1 MVKVSRLV
9 FFILLF
15 VTWFG
20 YVRCKTDTQELF
32 HRSSDSIHLQ
42 SSKDSVKNSEEESF
56 EFRAEVQRLMNIIIH
71 SLYSNK
77 EIFFRELVSNSADA
91 LEKLRFLSLTNRTL
105 LGDES
110 VDNLK
115 IQIDFDPE
123 NMTITIEDNGIGMTK
138 QELINN
144 LGVVARSGTL
154 NFLEQLK
161 DQKDSSL
168 IGQFG
173 VGFYAAYLV
182 ADKVSVISKSI
193 YDKAYVWESNA
204 DKTFTVKE
212 YVDQSIGRGTKVIL
226 HVRQDSTEFL
236 SEHALRQL
244 VDKYCRFI
252 TFPIYMKVESSV
264 SDEETLEEEEE
275 EEATLDS
282 SQPKTKTQVKN
293 VQLNEQKP
301 TWLKDP
307 SEVKEDEYKALFLS
321 LSPYSKNYL
330 TKTHFRAEGEIEF
343 RSILFVPERL
353 PFDFFSEESE
363 GSPIKLYLKRVL
375 VSDKFA
381 KDALLPRWLSFVLGI
396 VDSDDLPINISRE
409 MLQQSSIVQL
419 IRKKLIQ
426 KSLEMIRNLATSD
439 EVESSS
445 SGHRGINSAKSSNY
459 SQFWKQYGKYIKLG
473 VIEDSEYRKK
483 LVNLL
488 RFQSSKTNE
497 HDPNDYTSLKSYV
510 ARMKAGQDVIYY
522 LAGESGASVRKS
534 PLLEQLQAKNFEVL
548 FLTEPI
554 DEYLMQTLTEFESY
568 KFIDVSKENLRLGDD
583 EKAIRAKLSKAKKQF
598 QPLIDHLEQT
608 LSEHVTR
615 VKVTSRLVNTPCMLV
630 SAEGGY
636 SANTERILRAQALA
650 NPEMFS
656 FYSPK
661 KVLEI
666 NPDHTIIKRML
677 QFVKK
682 RKGKKEK
689 DDISLMLYELAAIS
703 SGFQLD
709 DISGFSQRMLKV
721 ISLMLD
727 NEKVFA
733 QDFSTINEEEIQD
746 NHGGNRERNEEKE
759 QTGDSLKNEIFD
771 TVDHEEL

>member
-1 MVKVSRLV
+1 MKVSRLA
-9 FFILLF
+9 FFILVVSF
-15 VTWFG
+15 TWMG
-20 YVRCKTDTQELF
+20 LVLGKTEAEELF
-32 HRSSDSIHLQ
+32 HRSSESVHLQ
-42 SSKDSVKNSEEESF
+42 SSKDSGHDSAEESF

-77 EIFFRELVSNSADA
+77 EIFFRELVSNAADA

-105 LGDES
+105 LSDES
-110 VDNLK
+110 LDNLK

-123 NMTITIEDNGIGMTK
+123 NRTITIEDNGIGMTK

-161 DQKDSSL
+161 EQKDSSL

-193 YDKAYVWESNA
+193 YDKAYVWESTA

-212 YVDQSIGRGTKVIL
+212 YADQSIGRGTRVIL

-236 SEHALRQL
+236 NEHALRQL

-252 TFPIYMKVESSV
+252 TFPIYMKVESNV
-264 SDEETLEEEEE
+264 SDEEDSMEEDEEI
-275 EEATLDS
+275 LDS
-282 SQPKTKTQVKN
+282 SYSKSKTQIKN
-293 VQLNEQKP
+293 VVLNEQKP
-301 TWLKDP
+301 TWLRDP

-321 LSPYSKNYL
+321 LSPYSKTYL
-330 TKTHFRAEGEIEF
+330 TKTHFRAEGEVEF
-343 RSILFVPERL
+343 RSILFIPERP

-409 MLQQSSIVQL
+409 MLQQSKIVQL
-419 IRKKLIQ
+419 IRKKMIQ

-439 EVESSS
+439 EVEALSSEHKDTPLTK
-445 SGHRGINSAKSSNY
+445 GANY

-483 LVNLL
+483 LINLL
-488 RFQSSKTNE
+488 RFKSSKTSE
-497 HDPNDYTSLKSYV
+497 QDPDDYTSLKNYIS
-510 ARMKAGQDVIYY
+510 RMKAGQNVIYY
-522 LAGESGASVRKS
+522 LAGESVASVRKS
-534 PLLEQLQAKNFEVL
+534 PLLEQLQAKDFEVL

-554 DEYLMQTLTEFESY
+554 DEYLMQTLTEFEGY
-568 KFIDVSKENLRLGDD
+568 KFVDVSKENLRLGDD
-583 EKAIRAKLSKAKKQF
+583 DKTIQSKLSKAKKRY

-608 LSEHVTR
+608 LSEYVTR

-630 SAEGGY
+630 AAEGGY

-656 FYSPK
+656 FYTPK

-666 NPDHTIIKRML
+666 NPDHAIIKRML
-677 QFVKK
+677 QFVKN
-682 RKGKKEK
+682 RKGKKGK

-721 ISLMLD
+721 ISFMLD
-727 NEKVFA
+727 NEKVFVP
-733 QDFSTINEEEIQD
+733 DNMTSTEEEEIQHKKEM
-746 NHGGNRERNEEKE
+746 NPEKE
-759 QTGDSLKNEIFD
+759 QPADTLKDEIAD
-771 TVDHEEL
+771 AVDHEEL